1 MVVERGL
8 EPELLLWE
16 NFGVSQNS
24 RRIRYLVYFVFVV
37 FMLIVCF
44 YIIFSLEKAG
54 DKASNEVPD
63 IQCPSEVDANAANI
77 DYYAD

>member
-1 MVVERGL
+1 MERGL

-24 RRIRYLVYFVFVV
+24 RRFRLLVYFFFVV

-44 YIIFSLEKAG
+44 YVIFLLEKAS
-54 DKASNEVPD
+54 DKAENQVPD
-63 IQCPSEVDANAANI
+63 IQCPNEVDASAANI